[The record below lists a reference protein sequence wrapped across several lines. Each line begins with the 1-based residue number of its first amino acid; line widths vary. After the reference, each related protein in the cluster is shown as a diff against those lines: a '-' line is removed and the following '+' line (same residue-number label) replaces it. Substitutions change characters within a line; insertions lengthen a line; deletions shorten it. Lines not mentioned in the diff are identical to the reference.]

1 MIPILYDYA
10 EKDFVTNGVGRLS
23 DCISCVVTEER
34 NGIYECEFEYPMDG
48 AHFSEIS
55 IGLSIGTSGRARCA
69 VEFQATV
76 LLLLILED

>member
-1 MIPILYDYA
+1 MLCAGCIIALAQSLYTT
-10 EKDFVTNGVGRLS
+10 DFL
-23 DCISCVVTEER
+23 TEEDF
-34 NGIYECEFEYPMDG
+34 NAWTVIDANEDG
-48 AHFSEIS
+48 TTWKFDSEASTSFVKIS